1 MKFHPKFK
9 TLFVKVT
16 LAVFGAL
23 TVSVPYV
30 AQAATSKQ
38 NKATPAK
45 QSKASATTKKAA
57 PASKKASA
65 TPSKSKT
72 ASKLTSKTATSSA
85 KASDSA
91 AKCRTVRVKTSK
103 GYTNKRVCSAAPAPE
118 PALQNSPIKE
128 NALTAVPAAGA
139 AATEVKARNVPDRA
153 YAVDGETFFHQ
164 GRKFRVQG
172 IPPGALAAGGD
183 HAKQKLQMALD
194 AGSISVDPVGV
205 DATGTATA
213 VVRVNGRNVADTL
226 RADLPP
232 QTAGAPG
239 SRTTMTPA
247 ATPDTR
253 AQSSRAAANE
263 QASSAPA
270 SSSSSSSASS
280 SQESDWG
287 AIFHGGGEGIS
298 PGAMGD

>member
-16 LAVFGAL
+16 LAVFGTV
-23 TVSVPYV
+23 TVSVPYA

-38 NKATPAK
+38 NKAAPAK

-57 PASKKASA
+57 PASTKQSA
-65 TPSKSKT
+65 TPSKSKS
-72 ASKLTSKTATSSA
+72 ASKSTPKAAANSG
-85 KASDSA
+85 KASTSA

-103 GYTNKRVCSAAPAPE
+103 GYTNKRVCSSAPAPE
-118 PALQNSPIKE
+118 PALQTSPIKE

-139 AATEVKARNVPDRA
+139 AAEVKARNVPDRA

-164 GRKFRVQG
+164 GRKFRIQG
-172 IPPGALAAGGD
+172 IPPGALTAGGD

-194 AGSISVDPVGV
+194 AGTISVEPVGV

-226 RADLPP
+226 RADIPP

-239 SRTTMTPA
+239 GRTTMTPV
-247 ATPDTR
+247 ATPDVR
-253 AQSSRAAANE
+253 AQSSRSTTVSEPVSA
-263 QASSAPA
+263 APA
-270 SSSSSSSASS
+270 SSSSSSSSS
-280 SQESDWG
+280 SEDWG